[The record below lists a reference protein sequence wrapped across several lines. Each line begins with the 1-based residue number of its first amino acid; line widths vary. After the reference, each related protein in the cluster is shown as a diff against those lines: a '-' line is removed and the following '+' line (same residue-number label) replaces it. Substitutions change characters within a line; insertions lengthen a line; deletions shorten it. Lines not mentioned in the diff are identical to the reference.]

1 VLKILL
7 LSSGQP
13 SLNPRLVKEADTLAE
28 AGYNVT
34 VLYAY
39 WNDWGTR
46 ADEMLLPRKKWRAIR
61 VGGSP
66 KQKPAVYFLSRVI
79 YKLAVILAQKFKRRS
94 FAEIA
99 IARASYFLI
108 REAKKHQADLYI
120 GHNLGA
126 LPATIIAARAYNSP
140 CGFDAED
147 FHRYETSDDDNDAG
161 VLLKIAIENKY
172 IPQVNYLSAS
182 SEGIGEAYRQLFN
195 KAPVTL
201 LNVFPV
207 PRGIAH
213 PRLTAGATIKL
224 FWFSQ
229 TISLSRG
236 VDDCIKALRHIDD
249 PLIELHLLGYITD
262 EEKGLLFA
270 DSKVNL
276 VIHPPVSPDE
286 VIFFASNFDIGLAL
300 EESTP
305 YNRDI
310 CLTNKIFTY
319 MQAGMATIAS
329 NTAAQQR
336 LLAGYPGTGLVYQQ
350 GDLEMLAGKIKY
362 YRDNPDALY
371 QAKLASLNAA
381 REQLNWD
388 KECVKFLNL
397 IKTTLNN

>member
-7 LSSGQP
+7 ISSGQP

-46 ADEMLLPRKKWRAIR
+46 ADKKLLPQKKWRAIR

-66 KQKPAVYFLSRVI
+66 GQKPAVYFFSRVI
-79 YKLAVILAQKFKRRS
+79 YKLAVILAQKFKLQR
-94 FAEIA
+94 FIEAA

-126 LPATIIAARAYNSP
+126 LPATIIAARVHKRP

-147 FHRYETSDDDNDAG
+147 FHRYEMSDDDKDAG

-182 SEGIGEAYRQLFN
+182 SAGISEAYRQLFN

-207 PRGIAH
+207 QHGTPR
-213 PRLTAGATIKL
+213 PRLTAQGPIKL

-236 VDDCIKALRHIDD
+236 VNDCIKALRQLDD
-249 PLIELHLLGYITD
+249 PLIELHLLGFITD
-262 EEKGLLFA
+262 EEKGLLFG
-270 DSKVNL
+270 DSKPNL

-286 VIFFASNFDIGLAL
+286 LISFASNFDIGLAL
-300 EESTP
+300 EDRTP
-305 YNRDI
+305 FNRDI

-319 MQAGMATIAS
+319 IQAGMALIAS

-336 LLAGYPGTGLVYQQ
+336 LLANYPGTGLVYEQ
-350 GDLEMLAGKIKY
+350 GDLEMLTDKIKY

-381 REQLNWD
+381 REELNWD
-388 KECVKFLNL
+388 KERVKFLKL